1 MLKRGDR
8 IKLTD
13 VVAET
18 MMRGGGAP
26 CRRRARVDWA
36 GRRGTLVRNSS
47 VQATVRWDDT
57 KHPDIWPLRAVERIE
72 P

>member
-18 MMRGGGAP
+18 MMRGGGL
-26 CRRRARVDWA
+26 RV
-36 GRRGTLVRNSS
+36 
-47 VQATVRWDDT
+47 
-57 KHPDIWPLRAVERIE
+57 AVELASIGRGGGALSSATAAFKL